1 MGFASASPT
10 SSRTLSEAS
19 DQPEEEHDTNNNEAP
34 TLRGLDAKFP
44 RAQDNTLD
52 TSADKETEANILD
65 QYAQDML
72 RHGTHCEWDLSGEDL
87 SGSEYTAYKK
97 AKAAKTT
104 KATAEQT
111 LKTEPEDDI
120 YYGNLPLIDVW
131 LAKGKGYT
139 QEQVSQMEGFN
150 STRNGQDDGDCEA
163 PIVQVGCDGGGNVI
177 FGSYLDD
184 IDDHSQMLPLPT
196 EEDAEL

>member
-1 MGFASASPT
+1 MGFAAASPT

-19 DQPEEEHDTNNNEAP
+19 DQPEEEHGNNNNEASP
-34 TLRGLDAKFP
+34 SRGLDTESP
-44 RAQDNTLD
+44 RAHDDQPNLPDE
-52 TSADKETEANILD
+52 KQTEVNLLD

-72 RHGTHCEWDLSGEDL
+72 QHGTHCEWDLSGEDL
-87 SGSEYTAYKK
+87 SGDEYTAYKK
-97 AKAAKTT
+97 AKTAKTT

-120 YYGNLPLIDVW
+120 YYGDLPLIDIW

-139 QEQVSQMEGFN
+139 QEQVSQMEGFT
-150 STRNGQDDGDCEA
+150 STRNEQDDGDWEA
-163 PIVQVGCDGGGNVI
+163 PVVQVGCDGGGSGVYP
-177 FGSYLDD
+177 SYLDE
-184 IDDHSQMLPLPT
+184 IGDHSQMLPLPT